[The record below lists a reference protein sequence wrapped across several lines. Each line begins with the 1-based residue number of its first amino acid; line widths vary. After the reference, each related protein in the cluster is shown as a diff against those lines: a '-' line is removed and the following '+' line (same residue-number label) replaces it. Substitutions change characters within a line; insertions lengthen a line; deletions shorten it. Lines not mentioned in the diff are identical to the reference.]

1 MKDRYRVAEV
11 GTATQLLIDDHVV
24 DDVWMLRRVP
34 EMPAKH
40 PDNPLPI
47 APSLY
52 DAEEKLFK
60 AWYPVF
66 EEDPEDDPG
75 NDLLY
80 ARAYAVSEDGFEWH
94 KPDLGIVEHDGSKRN
109 NLIDTS
115 AMKGEFGV
123 ALKDPHDPDPRK
135 RYKGTI
141 KRWYHHVDPDR
152 RGGGR
157 LFAAYSADGIDW
169 HMYPDER
176 SIIRDSNDG
185 NGCFLYDERIGRYVN
200 FRRPT
205 ILAGPRGEVPGD
217 LGFPEVEGDAQGLYR
232 HPEAEDYLH
241 RYLRAQPYV
250 DTRAAI
256 GATDHTHEGMGCN
269 RRIARTESDDFVNW
283 TDPEVIIRPD
293 ELDPPRLYGIDVV
306 VCEGVYLGLLQV
318 FNKWGLKGYLGDPS
332 QADTMDVHLT
342 FSRDGFRW
350 ERLANRPVFIPRGV
364 IGSWDGGMIA
374 GARMIEYGDEVRFYY
389 SGHSGSHNAA
399 QRTSGTGLGHPS
411 ERPVRRTRGLGRA
424 GGADHQAVSPG
435 RRQPADQRGRLARSD
450 QDRGRRPDRDADPRT
465 DRPGLPADRTGRA
478 APARDLER
486 RQDPARHRR
495 PGGAVAVL
503 PVRVEALLV
512 HRRRK
517 RNDVEL
523 GVMAKK
529 TGRAGASS
537 SPATSCARGSSERL

>member
-1 MKDRYRVAEV
+1 
-11 GTATQLLIDDHVV
+11 
-24 DDVWMLRRVP
+24 MLRRVP

-40 PDNPLPI
+40 PGNPLPI

-52 DAEEKLFK
+52 DPDEKLFK

-66 EEDPEDDPG
+66 REDPEDDPG
-75 NDLLY
+75 NEALY
-80 ARAYAVSEDGFEWH
+80 ARAYAVSEDGFAWR
-94 KPDLGIVEHDGSKRN
+94 KPELGIVEHDGSKRN

-169 HMYPDER
+169 RLYPDER

-205 ILAGPRGEVPGD
+205 ILAGPARPAAPATWGSRRSKATPAGCA
-217 LGFPEVEGDAQGLYR
+217 GIPRRTTTCTATCGA
-232 HPEAEDYLH
+232 A
-241 RYLRAQPYV
+241 PYV
-250 DTRAAI
+250 DTRAAV
-256 GATDHTHEGMGCN
+256 GATDHAHEGIGCN
-269 RRIARTESDDFVNW
+269 RRIARAESDDFVHW
-283 TDPEVIIRPD
+283 TEPEVIIRPD
-293 ELDPPRLYGIDVV
+293 ELDPPRLYGIDVT
-306 VCEGVYLGLLQV
+306 VCAGVYLGVLQV

-332 QADTMDVHLT
+332 QADTIDVQLT

-374 GARMIEYGDEVRFYY
+374 GARMIEYGDEVRCYY
-389 SGHSGSHNAA
+389 SGHSGSHNVA
-399 QRTSGTGLGHPS
+399 QRTSGTGLATLPK
-411 ERPVRRTRGLGRA
+411 
-424 GGADHQAVSPG
+424 
-435 RRQPADQRGRLARSD
+435 
-450 QDRGRRPDRDADPRT
+450 DRFVA
-465 DRPGLPADRTGRA
+465 RA
-478 APARDLER
+478 AAD
-486 RQDPARHRR
+486 
-495 PGGAVAVL
+495 
-503 PVRVEALLV
+503 
-512 HRRRK
+512 
-517 RNDVEL
+517 EL
-523 GVMAKK
+523 GVLITRPFRLEGDRLRINADASRGRIKVEVADPIGTPLPGLTVGDCRPIERDGLRLPVTWNGGK
-529 TGRAGASS
+529 TLQAAAGQVVRLRFYLYDSKLYAFTVGRNRKA
-537 SPATSCARGSSERL
+537 

>member
-1 MKDRYRVAEV
+1 MKDRYRVAQV

-40 PDNPLPI
+40 PGNPLPI

-66 EEDPEDDPG
+66 KEDPEDDPG
-75 NDLLY
+75 NELLY

-269 RRIARTESDDFVNW
+269 RRIARAESDDFVNW

-306 VCEGVYLGLLQV
+306 FCEGVYLGLLQV

-399 QRTSGTGLGHPS
+399 QRTSGTGLATLPK
-411 ERPVRRTRGLGRA
+411 
-424 GGADHQAVSPG
+424 
-435 RRQPADQRGRLARSD
+435 
-450 QDRGRRPDRDADPRT
+450 DRFVA
-465 DRPGLPADRTGRA
+465 RA
-478 APARDLER
+478 ASD
-486 RQDPARHRR
+486 
-495 PGGAVAVL
+495 
-503 PVRVEALLV
+503 
-512 HRRRK
+512 
-517 RNDVEL
+517 EL
-523 GVMAKK
+523 GVLITKPFRLEGDSLQINAD
-529 TGRAGASS
+529 A
-537 SPATSCARGSSERL
+537 ARGRIKVEVADPIGTPIPGLTVRDCRPIERDGLRLPVTWNGDKTLRDIAGQVVRLRFYLYESKLYSFTVGGNGTT